1 MIDFIPDATRLS
13 AIFSQAL
20 APTFFLGAIAGFVS
34 LMASRL
40 SVVMERVRTLN
51 AIGED
56 DPARAHLKQD
66 LARLRRRARLLN
78 SGILFCL
85 YAGIFATALL
95 GILFVT
101 AFFGLKHAYG
111 APLLFLVAT
120 FLLGFALF
128 RFAQDARIS
137 LTDADEHG

>member
-1 MIDFIPDATRLS
+1 MIDLIPDATRLS
-13 AIFSQAL
+13 QIFSLAL

-40 SVVMERVRTLN
+40 SLVMERVRTLN
-51 AIGED
+51 AIEEG
-56 DPARAHLKQD
+56 DPVRAHLKQD
-66 LARLRRRARLLN
+66 LMRLRRRTRLLN

-85 YAGIFATALL
+85 YAGIAATALL

-111 APLLFLVAT
+111 APLLFLFAT
-120 FLLGFALF
+120 ILLGLALL
-128 RFAQDARIS
+128 RFAQEARIS
-137 LTDADEHG
+137 LAEADEHG